1 MNWLRLLAA
10 GYFAVALYGVLR
22 ANEAPFIEVLPKAA
36 LLVGLI
42 ALLVAWE
49 SIFPEA

>member
-22 ANEAPFIEVLPKAA
+22 ANDTPLVEVLPKAA
-36 LLVGLI
+36 LLACLI
-42 ALLVAWE
+42 ALMVAWE

>member
-1 MNWLRLLAA
+1 MKWLRLMAA

-22 ANEAPFIEVLPKAA
+22 ANDASLVEVLPKAA
-36 LLVGLI
+36 LLAGLI
-42 ALLVAWE
+42 VLMVAWE